1 MTISPTRPECV
12 GFLLIPGFSMM
23 ALTAATEPLRAAN
36 EISGRRL
43 YEWRLLSVDGAPVR
57 SSSDFQ
63 VICQPIPDRSN
74 DFDLAFVVASSDLDS
89 YQDRRTFAWLR
100 KLAVRRIP
108 IGALSNGAL
117 VLARAGLLGG
127 YRCTIHWERL
137 LSLVEEH
144 PECTV
149 ERVLY
154 CIDRNR
160 MTAAGG
166 VASLDLMLA
175 LIADKHGHQL
185 TADIADNFLHGRLR
199 NASEAQRM
207 DVQWRHGV
215 SDERLTKLVLA
226 MEANISNPLSTRALA
241 GIAETSERQLERI
254 FGKALGA
261 SPAKFY
267 MELRLKEAHKLLT
280 QSTQSITA
288 IALACG
294 FSSSSHLGQHY
305 RARFGATPS
314 AARAN
319 PGRAS
324 RAAV

>member
-1 MTISPTRPECV
+1 
-12 GFLLIPGFSMM
+12 MM

-36 EISGRRL
+36 QISGQRL
-43 YEWRLLSVDGAPVR
+43 YEWQLLSVDGAPVR

-63 VICQPIPDRSN
+63 VICQHLPDRSS

-89 YQDRRTFAWLR
+89 YRDRRTFAWLR
-100 KLAVRRIP
+100 KLAARRIP

-117 VLARAGLLGG
+117 ILARAGLLEG

-144 PECTV
+144 PECVV

-154 CIDRNR
+154 CIDRDR

-175 LIADKHGHQL
+175 LISNKHGHQL
-185 TADIADNFLHGRLR
+185 TADIADNFLYGRFR
-199 NASEAQRM
+199 NASETQRM

-215 SDERLTKLVLA
+215 SDERLTKVVLA
-226 MEANISNPLSTRALA
+226 MEANISNPLPAPALA
-241 GIAETSERQLERI
+241 TLVGTSERQLERI
-254 FGKALGA
+254 FGKAFGD
-261 SPAKFY
+261 SPARFY

-280 QSTQSITA
+280 QSTQSITS

-305 RARFGATPS
+305 RTRFGTTPS
-314 AARAN
+314 SARAATARL
-319 PGRAS
+319 PRVQA
-324 RAAV
+324 